1 MEPRDPIGDG
11 ARRLTLSS
19 CPHRS
24 DDRLVE
30 KLDRQAWP
38 DELDAVVAA
47 PAHHTV
53 VLENDR
59 VGVLVARVEPGDTV
73 PLHTH
78 RWPGVQYLVSV
89 ADFVRRD
96 GDGNVLVDS
105 RATGLP
111 KEGPLAL
118 WSEPLP
124 PHELE
129 NIGGRPIEAIV
140 VELKERTSHSAHESS
155 RDIPAH
161 SGERG

>member
-1 MEPRDPIGDG
+1 
-11 ARRLTLSS
+11 LSS
-19 CPHRS
+19 SRIVS

-30 KLDRQAWP
+30 RLHRQAWP

-47 PAHHTV
+47 PGHHTV

-59 VGVLVARVEPGDTV
+59 VRVLVARVEPGDTV

-105 RATGLP
+105 RGMDLP

-129 NIGGRPIEAIV
+129 NVGERPIEGIV
-140 VELKERTSHSAHESS
+140 VELEE
-155 RDIPAH
+155 
-161 SGERG
+161 